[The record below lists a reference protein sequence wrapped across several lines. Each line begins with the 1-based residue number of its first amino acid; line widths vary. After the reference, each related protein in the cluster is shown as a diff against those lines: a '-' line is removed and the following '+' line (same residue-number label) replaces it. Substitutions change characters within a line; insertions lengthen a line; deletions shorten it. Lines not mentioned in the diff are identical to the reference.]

1 MGYLKVLGIKFVA
14 ISITVL
20 SIYGIFNFATLGNLI
35 VISLLTT
42 VVSFLVGD
50 LLILR
55 RSGNLVAS
63 IADFALSF
71 ATLWVLSTM
80 FISVG
85 APIVTTSLLAAFF
98 IACVEPFVH
107 EYMLHTIPD
116 YRHVLKKREP
126 VEVQTEFA
134 EEPDVHDI
142 HDEDGD
148 NDRKK

>member
-1 MGYLKVLGIKFVA
+1 MDYLKVLGIKFVA

-20 SIYGIFNFATLGNLI
+20 SIYGIFQFATLTNLI

-42 VVSFLVGD
+42 VVSFLIGD

-55 RSGNLVAS
+55 KTGNLVAS
-63 IADFALSF
+63 IADFVLAF

-80 FISVG
+80 FVSAGV
-85 APIVTTSLLAAFF
+85 PIAATSLLSAFF

-107 EYMLHTIPD
+107 EYMLYNIPA

-126 VEVQTEFA
+126 VDVQTEFA

-142 HDEDGD
+142 HNDYDDGE
-148 NDRKK
+148 K